1 MRNKQVCTF
10 PRKMLSVANLH
21 LFPSIEYILI
31 NQWHTYI
38 IVDKTLNY
46 IILIINIL
54 LHDRPCAKFF
64 VFNFLSDTKNAV

>member
-1 MRNKQVCTF
+1 MRNKQVSTF

-38 IVDKTLNY
+38 IVDKILNY
-46 IILIINIL
+46 IILIVNIL
-54 LHDRPCAKFF
+54 LYDRPCTKCF
-64 VFNFLSDTKNAV
+64 VFSFLSDTKNTV